1 MNYNFGYVHEFFR
14 NWESLGGTGKAVI
27 PTQMIHDLGLIYSF
41 PNEKVTLSVN
51 GKNLLNA
58 QAFDNWALQKPG
70 RAVYAKVSLKIL

>member
-14 NWESLGGTGKAVI
+14 NWESLGGAGKAVI

-41 PNEKVTLSVN
+41 PDEKITVSVN

-70 RAVYAKVSLKIL
+70 RAVYAKVSLRIL